1 MATNR
6 VFVIGHLAADA
17 KFEVL
22 KGDTACVRFGVVVP
36 RSPEHVSAKF
46 LPYAGTDGRVARDQ
60 IPPELKRD
68 FKDLLQVAAYGS
80 RAAQWARSLQAGLC
94 VAVDGWT
101 EARRFFDRGVGR
113 YRVTQEINANH
124 LIPIDF
130 TGAGPA
136 PVNRVHLVGWMEKD
150 PLFELLHNAIPCLR
164 LRVRV
169 PRGFHQISAE
179 LAPHA
184 APDGQL
190 RWSELPHPLRNR
202 LVDHL
207 AVSVYGRRALLYSRY
222 LRAEA
227 QVAIDGWTEERHYF
241 DQEVKRERRVQ
252 EINAASIVC
261 GPGSDFAAGDA
272 YRERLLAEGNLG
284 EAVAAEAW
292 PALSKYEAAY
302 GD

>member
-1 MATNR
+1 MTTNR

-17 KFEVL
+17 RFDLL
-22 KGDTACVRFGVVVP
+22 KDNTPCMRASVIVP
-36 RSPEHVSAKF
+36 RSPEHVSARF
-46 LPYAGTDGRVARDQ
+46 LPYAGADGRVARNQ
-60 IPPELKRD
+60 IPPELKKE
-68 FKDLLQVAAYGS
+68 FKDLLQVTAYGP
-80 RAAQWARSLQAGLC
+80 RAAEWAGGLGAGAC

-101 EARRFFDRGVGR
+101 EARRFFDREIGR

-124 LIPIDF
+124 LIPIGF

-136 PVNRVHLVGWMEKD
+136 PVNRVHVVGWLEKD

-164 LRVRV
+164 MRVRV

-179 LAPHA
+179 LAPYA

-190 RWSELPHPLRNR
+190 RRSDLPDPLRNR
-202 LVDHL
+202 LIDHL
-207 AVSVYGRRALLYSRY
+207 AVSVYGQRALLYSRY
-222 LRAEA
+222 LQAEA

-241 DQEVKRERRVQ
+241 DREVKRERRVQ

-272 YRERLLAEGNLG
+272 YRERLLAEGSLG

-292 PALSKYEAAY
+292 PALAKCEAAH

>member
-1 MATNR
+1 M
-6 VFVIGHLAADA
+6 
-17 KFEVL
+17 
-22 KGDTACVRFGVVVP
+22 
-36 RSPEHVSAKF
+36 SAKF
-46 LPYAGTDGRVARDQ
+46 LPYAGADGRVARNQ
-60 IPPELKRD
+60 IPPELKKELND
-68 FKDLLQVAAYGS
+68 QLQVTTYGP
-80 RAAQWARSLQAGLC
+80 RAAQWVDGLRAGVC

-101 EARRFFDRGVGR
+101 EARRFFDREVGR

-130 TGAGPA
+130 IGAGPA
-136 PVNRVHLVGWMEKD
+136 PVNQVHLVGWMEKD

-190 RWSELPHPLRNR
+190 RWSDLPHPLRNR

-207 AVSVYGRRALLYSRY
+207 AVSVYGQRALLYSRY

-227 QVAIDGWTEERHYF
+227 QVAIDGWTEERHYY
-241 DQEVKRERRVQ
+241 DREVKRERRVQ
-252 EINAASIVC
+252 EINAAYIVC

-272 YRERLLAEGNLG
+272 YRERLVAEGSLG
-284 EAVAAEAW
+284 EAVAAEAQ
-292 PALSKYEAAY
+292 PAIPEREAVY